1 MKTKRIAGALLALA
15 LGGLADGT
23 AAAQRVDLA
32 GLDAAMPG
40 PPTRVLVLGS
50 VHLADA
56 SPAEGIAPAAL
67 APVLDRLAAFRPE
80 IVTIEALPGETCV
93 LIRQR
98 AAYRQMRDYCPDV
111 TAARAATGLDVL
123 PALDAIDAALAAWP
137 AHPSPA
143 QRRHLAALFLAAGE
157 PASALVQWW
166 QLEAGE
172 RRAGDGLDAA
182 LVARLQTL
190 ETAPNENYQIA
201 ARLAARLGLQ
211 RLYAVDDHL
220 GDSLAAGDA
229 PEFEAAIR
237 KAWEGASEDALRAR
251 QRVETL
257 QRSGDWL
264 ATYRA
269 VNDPAYL
276 RLAIASDFGQALRE
290 PSPQRFGRQYV
301 GGWEARNLHMVA
313 NLRAAFREHPGVRV
327 LAIVGA
333 SHKPWFDALLGLQQ
347 GVEVVDAARALR

>member
-143 QRRHLAALFLAAGE
+143 SNCHHCTRA
-157 PASALVQWW
+157 
-166 QLEAGE
+166 EAGE

-182 LVARLQTL
+182 LVARLRTL

>member
-1 MKTKRIAGALLALA
+1 MTGRIAGALLALV
-15 LGGLADGT
+15 LGGMASGP

-32 GLDAAMPG
+32 GLDATMPG
-40 PPTRVLVLGS
+40 PATQVLVLGS
-50 VHLADA
+50 VHLSHGGPAD
-56 SPAEGIAPAAL
+56 GVAPVAL

-80 IVTIEALPGETCV
+80 VITIEALSGETCV

-98 AAYRQMRDYCPDV
+98 AAYRDVRDYCPDV

-123 PALDAIDAALAAWP
+123 PALDAIDAALADWP
-137 AHPSPA
+137 ARPSPA

-157 PASALVQWW
+157 PVSALVQWW
-166 QLEAGE
+166 QLDAAE

-182 LVARLQTL
+182 LVDLLRKR
-190 ETAPNENYQIA
+190 ETSPNENYQVA

-211 RLYAVDDHL
+211 RLHAVDDHL
-220 GDSLAAGDA
+220 GDSLAIPDTPA
-229 PEFEAAIR
+229 FEAAIR
-237 KAWEGASEDALRAR
+237 AAWDGADEDARRAR
-251 QRVETL
+251 LQVETL
-257 QRSGDWL
+257 QRSGDFL

-276 RLAIASDFGQALRE
+276 RRAIASDFGQALRD

-313 NLRAAFREHPGVRV
+313 NLRAAFREHPGTRV
-327 LAIVGA
+327 LAVVGA
-333 SHKPWFDALLGLQQ
+333 SHKPWFDALLGMMQ
-347 GVEVVDAARALR
+347 GVEVVDAARVLR